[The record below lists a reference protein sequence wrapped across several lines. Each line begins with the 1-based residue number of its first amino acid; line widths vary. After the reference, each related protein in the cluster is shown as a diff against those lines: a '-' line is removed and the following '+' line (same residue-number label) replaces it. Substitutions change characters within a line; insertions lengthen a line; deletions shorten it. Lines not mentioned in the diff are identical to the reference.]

1 MADQQLDSDSARQRK
16 RISVACGRCRKRKI
30 RCSGDPGQGQP
41 CTNCKNAGADPC
53 LFLRVQSR
61 EAPLREDSGEFS
73 YSVGDARAYASRAPM
88 NHSHGHGHGLGGYTA
103 DVAAGL
109 SSNDVLASYRPGS
122 AYPYAAA
129 SKPYYPA
136 VTTYGSPYGD
146 DFDYA
151 MGMPPQSVL
160 GHDAASIMHSQWP
173 SPPRS
178 NKPPAYSNLYA
189 DPDSP
194 YGYSSASLVQRPVST
209 VSADSPNFSFS
220 SVAASLPSAT
230 SADRLLPY
238 PASGR
243 PPLALPA
250 GLSSGLPYPVTAKT
264 GVLSAGAP
272 AVAPST
278 SSLADVASAATYAT
292 GFDGS
297 SGLHYQTQT
306 QTQTQ
311 SQTQAASNTLGGHQ
325 QTAPSSRT
333 NSDAFT
339 SGAETIFGEHE
350 RSLQSQGPA
359 FDLSAYTSEPRRD
372 SVGSTSHGGGATLSN
387 GQTYVPSEATHETH
401 PSHHLAFVTDSSPP
415 HTHAAAQTQTQTQ
428 IQTQA
433 QAHRHPHSHNHGYLS
448 GAGAGSTSHADIH
461 RDTAVTRR

>member
-1 MADQQLDSDSARQRK
+1 MADQHLDSDSARQRK

-73 YSVGDARAYASRAPM
+73 YSIGDARAYASRAPM
-88 NHSHGHGHGLGGYTA
+88 SHGLGGYTA

-122 AYPYAAA
+122 AYSYAAA

-136 VTTYGSPYGD
+136 MTAYSSPYGD

-173 SPPRS
+173 SPSRS

-243 PPLALPA
+243 PPSALP
-250 GLSSGLPYPVTAKT
+250 SGLPYPYPVTVKT
-264 GVLSAGAP
+264 GVSSAGAP

-278 SSLADVASAATYAT
+278 SSLADAASAATYAT

-297 SGLHYQTQT
+297 SGLQYQTH
-306 QTQTQ
+306 TQTQ
-311 SQTQAASNTLGGHQ
+311 SQTQAASNTLGSHQ

-415 HTHAAAQTQTQTQ
+415 HTHAAAQTQTH
-428 IQTQA
+428 A
-433 QAHRHPHSHNHGYLS
+433 QAHRHPHSHNHGHLS
-448 GAGAGSTSHADIH
+448 GAGAGSTSHADTH